1 MAECKG
7 STTFLLLLSFPACLL
22 LWSSLEI
29 QLFFEYFRI
38 FLMPTKIYV
47 GNLPWRATDEQLTSM
62 FSAHGDVTEA
72 RIVTDRETG
81 RSRGFAFVT
90 MTDASQAQSAIQ
102 AINGASMEGRALVVN
117 EAREQS
123 RPPRGPGGGGGGF
136 GGPRGSGG
144 PRRDGP
150 WGGGGG
156 GGDGAP
162 PRRPRQFGG

>member
-1 MAECKG
+1 
-7 STTFLLLLSFPACLL
+7 
-22 LWSSLEI
+22 
-29 QLFFEYFRI
+29 
-38 FLMPTKIYV
+38 MPTKIYV
-47 GNLPWRATDEQLTSM
+47 GNLPWRATDEQLTTM
-62 FSAHGDVTEA
+62 FSAHGEVTEA

-136 GGPRGSGG
+136 GGGGGGFGGGGGGGFGGSRGSGG
-144 PRRDGP
+144 PRR
-150 WGGGGG
+150 
-156 GGDGAP
+156 
-162 PRRPRQFGG
+162 